1 MITYF
6 SMPIYLQNGRKQ
18 ILYLLKIT
26 EDSHWIEFIFKAVIG
41 QYTIYIP
48 ALSLEK
54 TMYGYPKREKKVDYR
69 LKLKVSTLDI
79 WIKQLGLKFKIPSS
93 VLRCVCFATLK
104 LHDVWRVKYHLH

>member
-41 QYTIYIP
+41 QYNLRFIFLHSHWRKQCTDIQ
-48 ALSLEK
+48 
-54 TMYGYPKREKKVDYR
+54 RERKK
-69 LKLKVSTLDI
+69 
-79 WIKQLGLKFKIPSS
+79 WI
-93 VLRCVCFATLK
+93 T
-104 LHDVWRVKYHLH
+104 D